1 MTAINLTAERKKWS
15 LDSVQRQVYGKT
27 DLSLT
32 ENQLTLRVTPIPP
45 VQIWLL
51 SNLFS
56 SVIFSTTK
64 NGCIMEQN
72 EGNVFVE
79 YSLITV
85 LISVGVA
92 LMLNGAS
99 QQITNIWNMIAAFV
113 IK

>member
-1 MTAINLTAERKKWS
+1 
-15 LDSVQRQVYGKT
+15 
-27 DLSLT
+27 
-32 ENQLTLRVTPIPP
+32 
-45 VQIWLL
+45 
-51 SNLFS
+51 
-56 SVIFSTTK
+56 
-64 NGCIMEQN
+64 MEQN

-113 IK
+113 LK

>member
-1 MTAINLTAERKKWS
+1 MTEKW
-15 LDSVQRQVYGKT
+15 
-27 DLSLT
+27 
-32 ENQLTLRVTPIPP
+32 LTLRVTPIPP

-51 SNLFS
+51 SNTFY
-56 SVIFSTTK
+56 VIFSTAK

>member
-1 MTAINLTAERKKWS
+1 MVNFASHPYSTCP
-15 LDSVQRQVYGKT
+15 
-27 DLSLT
+27 DLVIIEHFFT
-32 ENQLTLRVTPIPP
+32 
-45 VQIWLL
+45 
-51 SNLFS
+51 
-56 SVIFSTTK
+56 VIFSTAK